1 MFCGTGSDVGKSV
14 IVTAVCRIFKQDGM
28 HPAPFTAQNM
38 APFYHL
44 TADGKRVAR
53 AQGVQ
58 AEAAGI
64 ELSTDMNPLLLIPTG
79 EKSSEVIVE
88 GESIGIK
95 TAMQLY
101 AEEDRNYLRSCIQK
115 AYNRLAKQYDPIV
128 IEGAGSISEMNLLKQ
143 DLVNMSMAHYANAS
157 ILLVADID
165 RGGVFASCYGSI
177 MLQSLHDRERI
188 KGIII
193 NKFRGDARLFDEGRK
208 MMESY
213 CDVPVLAV
221 IPYFDDIVIEEEDTL
236 HGDSPENELL
246 NDRNFREK
254 QYDLLANHVRKYLDI
269 DALKKLM
276 KDE

>member
-1 MFCGTGSDVGKSV
+1 MRPIMFCGTGSDVGKSV
-14 IVTAVCRIFKQDGM
+14 IATAVCRIFKQDGM
-28 HPAPFTAQNM
+28 HPAPFKAQNM

-143 DLVNMSMAHYANAS
+143 DLVNMSMARYANAS
-157 ILLVADID
+157 VLLVADID

-177 MLQSLHDRERI
+177 MLQSPHDRERI

-213 CDVPVLAV
+213 CGVPVLGV
-221 IPYFDDIVIEEEDTL
+221 IPYFDDIVIEE
-236 HGDSPENELL
+236 
-246 NDRNFREK
+246 
-254 QYDLLANHVRKYLDI
+254 
-269 DALKKLM
+269 
-276 KDE
+276 